1 MEGTPLLQ
9 SQTAQ
14 KPSSSQGNLKNL
26 ILINVVILLVSIG
39 TCIMSIVLPQYV
51 YKRVG
56 EELYSNVTLK
66 HFKNQSLCFRNISD
80 PNYKIQVNVQET
92 TSDRLTQLILF
103 NSIPAIF
110 TVAILGAYVDYL
122 GRKTILIMALFGH
135 FARNLCLTLVALW
148 NLSIDYMYLY
158 IGFGLDAICGGFC
171 ALLLLGY
178 VFTAD
183 HTQTSESRTFAMGV
197 LAVSNGLA
205 SCLGYILTG
214 YLIERLGFFYPMLIS
229 SLLNCISLGLTVI
242 FVSETLERRPN
253 SCISPQKG
261 LSNVFGFYYS
271 KVYDGRRGIFWL
283 AMLGFLFSVIST
295 VGGSNIMTLFV
306 FDSPLCWDP
315 IKLGWYNTVGMG
327 VINIFGMATLRLM
340 QVFFSEGTIALIGS
354 ISIAAYDIYL
364 GFCYTDWM
372 LYCAPLFALFSFGT
386 YPVIRSIISQMVT
399 KERQGSIFASIAFI
413 EAMCYASGSPVFSY
427 IYKATVG
434 NFKGAVFQVM
444 AAMHFI
450 AFIMYLLL
458 IKRRNSYSKRQ
469 ELALSIQAADE
480 DTMDSYDNIN

>member
-9 SQTAQ
+9 SRMAQ
-14 KPSSSQGNLKNL
+14 KPSTSPGNLKNL
-26 ILINVVILLVSIG
+26 ILINVVILLVSMG
-39 TCIMSIVLPQYV
+39 TCIMTIVVPQYI

-66 HFKNQSLCFRNISD
+66 HLKNQSPCFRNISD

-92 TSDRLTQLILF
+92 TSVRLTQLILF

-122 GRKTILIMALFGH
+122 GRKAILIIALFGH
-135 FARNLCLTLVALW
+135 FARNLCLTLVILW
-148 NLSIDYMYLY
+148 NLNTDYLY
-158 IGFGLDAICGGFC
+158 IGFGLDAVCGGFC

-197 LAVSNGLA
+197 LAVSSGLA
-205 SCLGYILTG
+205 NCLGYILTG

-229 SLLNCISLGLTVI
+229 SLLNCIGLALSVI

-261 LSNVFGFYYS
+261 LSNVFGFYFS

-295 VGGSNIMTLFV
+295 VGGSNIMTLFM
-306 FDSPLCWDP
+306 FDSPHCWDP
-315 IKLGWYNTVGMG
+315 IKLGWYNTIGMG
-327 VINIFGMATLRLM
+327 VISIFGLVTLRLM
-340 QVFFSEGTIALIGS
+340 QLFFSEGTIALIGS
-354 ISIAAYDIYL
+354 VSIAAYDIYL
-364 GFCYTDWM
+364 GFCNTDLM
-372 LYCAPLFALFSFGT
+372 VYCGKILFF
-386 YPVIRSIISQMVT
+386 R
-399 KERQGSIFASIAFI
+399 
-413 EAMCYASGSPVFSY
+413 
-427 IYKATVG
+427 
-434 NFKGAVFQVM
+434 
-444 AAMHFI
+444 
-450 AFIMYLLL
+450 
-458 IKRRNSYSKRQ
+458 
-469 ELALSIQAADE
+469 
-480 DTMDSYDNIN
+480 